1 MKAVNI
7 YLFFLFWAGVAHAG
21 SKADNPSF
29 MMVSGISAADEMCLT
44 AADGTRG
51 QIYDCLLKL
60 LCRVRVQEASALMV
74 QQWFWSLALLL
85 SQRGMAGNFG
95 SSTRELSLMAPCKLL
110 VKPCC
115 GIRLNT
121 NIWKALPEK
130 ALGGSACVCLW
141 RQRLPDGQIANAMGK
156 KCVGADGNAVVLMAC
171 DGGSI
176 WEAQGNGT

>member
-95 SSTRELSLMAPCKLL
+95 SSTSYHPIPSQRTVLDGSVQAVGEALL
-110 VKPCC
+110 
-115 GIRLNT
+115 RHT
-121 NIWKALPEK
+121 
-130 ALGGSACVCLW
+130 S
-141 RQRLPDGQIANAMGK
+141 
-156 KCVGADGNAVVLMAC
+156 
-171 DGGSI
+171 
-176 WEAQGNGT
+176 